1 MNVIKKRSGEGKLD
15 KQRIEIRTEKE
26 DLRDKKEGHSL
37 NGKKCDN
44 HRILDKSRLQT
55 ANSEFCYSLYRGHNF
70 RLPWNLFSVEKE
82 LKK

>member
-1 MNVIKKRSGEGKLD
+1 MSVIKKRSGEGKPD
-15 KQRIEIRTEKE
+15 KQRIEIRAEKE
-26 DLRDKKEGHSL
+26 DLRDKKGHAF
-37 NGKKCDN
+37 NGKKRDN
-44 HRILDKSRLQT
+44 HRILEKSRLQT